1 MSTVRPFR
9 GLLPKVELAEKVMAL
24 PYDVMNREEAKEMA
38 DGNPYSFLH
47 ITRSEIDLSQDISA
61 YDPQVY
67 QKARENLNAF
77 QAQGVL
83 QQEPQSCCY
92 LYQQEMKGRKQ
103 VGVVATVSVEEYE
116 SGIIKKHEFTRV
128 EKEEDRVRH
137 FQTCEAH
144 TEPVFLT
151 YRNQREIDEIMEECM
166 RKTQPLYR
174 ITGKDG
180 VEHAL
185 YRLENEEKVRRLEE
199 LFCSVDYLY
208 IADGHHRCASAARVG
223 KWKKEENPN
232 HRGDEEYNF
241 FMAVVFP
248 ENQLRIF
255 DYNRVV
261 KDLNGLESA
270 DFLQRLRDSGF
281 EVDPMGE
288 EPYQPEKKHT
298 FGMFLEGVWYRLVPE
313 ESLIRADIIQDLDV
327 SILSDFVLEPILGIQ
342 DLRRD
347 NRIDFVGGIRGLKEL
362 ERRCNHDMKVAF
374 AVYPVDVSD
383 LLRVADAGF
392 VMPPKSTWF
401 EPKLA
406 SGLFVHPF

>member
-1 MSTVRPFR
+1 
-9 GLLPKVELAEKVMAL
+9 
-24 PYDVMNREEAKEMA
+24 
-38 DGNPYSFLH
+38 
-47 ITRSEIDLSQDISA
+47 
-61 YDPQVY
+61 
-67 QKARENLNAF
+67 
-77 QAQGVL
+77 
-83 QQEPQSCCY
+83 
-92 LYQQEMKGRKQ
+92 
-103 VGVVATVSVEEYE
+103 
-116 SGIIKKHEFTRV
+116 
-128 EKEEDRVRH
+128 
-137 FQTCEAH
+137 
-144 TEPVFLT
+144 
-151 YRNQREIDEIMEECM
+151 
-166 RKTQPLYR
+166 
-174 ITGKDG
+174 
-180 VEHAL
+180 
-185 YRLENEEKVRRLEE
+185 
-199 LFCSVDYLY
+199 
-208 IADGHHRCASAARVG
+208 
-223 KWKKEENPN
+223 
-232 HRGDEEYNF
+232 
-241 FMAVVFP
+241 MAVVFP

>member
-1 MSTVRPFR
+1 MSIVRPFR
-9 GLLPKVELAEKVMAL
+9 GLLPKVELAEKVMSL

-38 DGNPYSFLH
+38 DGNPFSFLH

-67 QKARENLNAF
+67 QKARENLDSF

-83 QQEPQSCCY
+83 QQEPMACYY
-92 LYQQEMKGRKQ
+92 LYQQEMNGRKQ

-116 SGIIKKHEFTRV
+116 SDIIKKHEFTRV

-166 RKTQPLYR
+166 RETQPLYR

-180 VEHAL
+180 VEHTL
-185 YRLENEEKVRRLEE
+185 YRLGNEEKVQRLQE
-199 LFCSVDYLY
+199 LFRSVDSLY

-223 KWKKEENPN
+223 KWKKEGNPS
-232 HRGDEEYNF
+232 HEGDEEYNF

-248 ENQLRIF
+248 ENQLKIF

-261 KDLNGLESA
+261 KDLNGLEST
-270 DFLQRLRDSGF
+270 DFLRRLQDGGF
-281 EVDPMGE
+281 ELDPMGRD
-288 EPYQPEKKHT
+288 PYQPEKKHT
-298 FGMFLEGVWYRLVPE
+298 FGMFLDGVWYRLVPK
-313 ESLIRADIIQDLDV
+313 ESLLSADIIQSLDV

-374 AVYPVDVSD
+374 AVYPVEVSD

>member
-1 MSTVRPFR
+1 MS
-9 GLLPKVELAEKVMAL
+9 L

-38 DGNPYSFLH
+38 DGNPFSFLH

-83 QQEPQSCCY
+83 QQEPQSCYY

-199 LFCSVDYLY
+199 LFRSVDYLY

-248 ENQLRIF
+248 ESQLRIF

-261 KDLNGLESA
+261 KDLNGLEST

-281 EVDPMGE
+281 EVEPMGE

-313 ESLIRADIIQDLDV
+313 ESLIRADIIQGLDV
-327 SILSDFVLEPILGIQ
+327 SILSDFVLDPILGIQ

-347 NRIDFVGGIRGLKEL
+347 NRIDFVGGIRGMKEL

>member
-9 GLLPKVELAEKVMAL
+9 GLLPKVELAEKVMSL

-38 DGNPYSFLH
+38 DGNPFSFLH

-61 YDPQVY
+61 YDSQVY
-67 QKARENLNAF
+67 QKARENLNLF

-83 QQEPQSCCY
+83 QPEPKSCYY
-92 LYQQEMKGRKQ
+92 LYQQVMNGRKQ

-128 EKEEDRVRH
+128 EKEEDRIRH

-151 YRNQREIDEIMEECM
+151 YRNQREIDKMMEECM
-166 RKTQPLYR
+166 GETQPLYR

-199 LFCSVDYLY
+199 LFRSVDYLY

-248 ENQLRIF
+248 ESQLRIF

-261 KDLNGLESA
+261 KDLNGLEST

-281 EVDPMGE
+281 EVEPMGE

-313 ESLIRADIIQDLDV
+313 ESLICADIIQGLDV
-327 SILSDFVLEPILGIQ
+327 SILSDFVLDPILGIQ

-347 NRIDFVGGIRGLKEL
+347 NRIDFVGGIRGMKEL

>member
-83 QQEPQSCCY
+83 QQEPQSCYY

-151 YRNQREIDEIMEECM
+151 YRNQREIDKMMEECM
-166 RKTQPLYR
+166 GETQPLYR

-185 YRLENEEKVRRLEE
+185 YRLANEEKVRRLEE
-199 LFCSVDYLY
+199 LFRSVDYLY

-281 EVDPMGE
+281 EVEPMGE